1 MKAIGYVRVSTRE
14 QDEEVQLKAIKEFL
28 ETKGFELVKIY
39 VDKGEPGAKPFIDRP
54 SASQLVKEIDILK
67 PDFVVA
73 WSLDRL
79 GRTMLDTMNTVLMLE
94 ERNVKVLTI
103 KEEFLQTLDPNIR
116 KLILSILAWVAEYE
130 RRRIRERQEEA
141 WKQGKIKGRPK
152 KINDEIILQYYQKY
166 RRYGNKKYIWLRLCE
181 DYKQSVISYDRF
193 LKRLK
198 QLLRN

>member
-1 MKAIGYVRVSTRE
+1 MKAVCYVRVSTRE
-14 QDEEVQLKAIKEFL
+14 QDEEIQLKAIEDFVAKR
-28 ETKGFELVKIY
+28 GFELMKIY
-39 VDKGEPGAKPFIDRP
+39 VDKGESGVKQFMDRP
-54 SASQLVKEIDILK
+54 SASKLLKEIDLLK

-94 ERNVKVLTI
+94 EKGVKVVTI

-116 KLILSILAWVAEYE
+116 KLVLSILAWVAEYE

-141 WKQGKIKGRPK
+141 WRQGKVKGRPK
-152 KINDEIILQYYQKY
+152 KISDELILQYYQKY

-181 DYKQSVISYDRF
+181 DCKQSISYDRF
-193 LKRLK
+193 LRRLKRLLK
-198 QLLRN
+198 S